1 MKKHVLHQENF
12 FEPYA
17 TEQFA
22 ENSHWLLPQ
31 CLAFVG
37 SKLPL
42 AKTMSGKL
50 SFRETLKLWKTGSMP
65 QLDNG
70 TVVNLLWIKHVFH
83 VLNTKPRGDL
93 LGKLKQSTLLGSRYA
108 ANVPLILSAFK
119 EYRNVEYSQWDF
131 SEPEARLFMDLDTFE
146 LISYFGVEQ
155 PWSVEELLEFQRL
168 GRTVNTGA
176 NAGKVRSIA
185 ACTSITCVQDPEFKK
200 LSRLMKLMLCQT
212 WVYAPEIRSK
222 YAITDLLNLDQPA
235 PPLVDT
241 DIFAQG
247 PLKTDSSKSDKSKTD
262 LLSQQ
267 QSINEMWL

>member
-1 MKKHVLHQENF
+1 MKKHVLYQANF
-12 FEPYA
+12 FEPYNL
-17 TEQFA
+17 EQFA

-31 CLAFVG
+31 ALAFVG
-37 SKLPL
+37 TKLPL
-42 AKTMSGKL
+42 AKNSGGKL
-50 SFRETLKLWKTGSMP
+50 SFATTLQQWKTGSMP

-70 TVVNLLWIKHVFH
+70 TQVNLLWVKHLFQ
-83 VLNTKPRGDL
+83 VLNTKPRGSI

-119 EYRNVEYSQWDF
+119 EYRNVQYTQWDF

-146 LISYFGVEQ
+146 LIPYFGIEQ

-168 GRTVNTGA
+168 GRTVSTGA
-176 NAGKVRSIA
+176 SAGKVRSIA

-200 LSRLMKLMLCQT
+200 LSRLMKLLLCQT

-222 YAITDLLNLDQPA
+222 YAITDLMNLDQPA
-235 PPLVDT
+235 APLVDT
-241 DIFAQG
+241 DIFATG

>member
-1 MKKHVLHQENF
+1 MKKQVLYHENF
-12 FEPYA
+12 FEPYQQ
-17 TEQFA
+17 EQFA
-22 ENSHWLLPQ
+22 LNSNWLLPQ

-37 SKLPL
+37 SKLSL
-42 AKTMSGKL
+42 AKNDAGKMSFKQ
-50 SFRETLKLWKTGSMP
+50 TLQLWKQQPLP

-70 TVVNLLWIKHVFH
+70 QQVNLLWIKHLFQ
-83 VLNTKPRGDL
+83 VLNTKPRGSI

-119 EYRNVEYSQWDF
+119 EYRNIQYAQWDF
-131 SEPEARLFMDLDTFE
+131 SEPEAKLFMDLDTFE
-146 LISYFGVEQ
+146 LIPYFGVEQ

-212 WVYAPEIRSK
+212 WVYAPEIRNK
-222 YAITDLLNLDQPA
+222 YAITDLMNLDQPA
-235 PPLVDT
+235 QPLVDAE
-241 DIFAQG
+241 IFASTTGQNI
-247 PLKTDSSKSDKSKTD
+247 PQQKTLD
-262 LLSQQ
+262 
-267 QSINEMWL
+267 EMWL